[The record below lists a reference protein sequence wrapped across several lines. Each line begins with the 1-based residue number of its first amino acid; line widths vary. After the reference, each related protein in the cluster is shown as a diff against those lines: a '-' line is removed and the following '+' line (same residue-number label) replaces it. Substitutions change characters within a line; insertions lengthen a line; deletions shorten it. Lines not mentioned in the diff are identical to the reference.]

1 MVVLQQL
8 WDLRE
13 KVRQERPLVYNL
25 TNNVVTNVTANIL
38 LATGARPIMSE
49 GAAEAEALARAAD
62 ALVLNIGT
70 LHTRQITYFLKA
82 GSYANEY
89 GKPVVLDPVGVGAT
103 PYRDITV
110 KQLLGELKMTLIR
123 GNYGEISYLAGS
135 GGIVNGVDTASTELP
150 LESFKKFSVATGA
163 IVAATGKTDYVTDGQ
178 MLLASQ
184 TGHEWLQYV
193 TGTGCALTSLM
204 AAFTAVAQE
213 ETLLAATAAVA
224 FYGAAAEKAAAK
236 SKGPGSFGV
245 KFIDALYNLDFKDFR
260 HYCAG
265 KVQPAYEDS
274 AKTAVEDEPQAD
286 ESEAAVDEK
295 WMED

>member
-1 MVVLQQL
+1 MLQQL

-38 LATGARPIMSE
+38 LAAGARPIMSE

-110 KQLLGELKMTLIR
+110 KQLLGELKLTLIR

-150 LESFKKFSVATGA
+150 LEAFKKFSVDTGA
-163 IVAATGKTDYVTDGQ
+163 IVAATGKKDYVTDGQ
-178 MLLASQ
+178 LLLASE

-213 ETLLAATAAVA
+213 EPLLAATAAIA

-265 KVQPAYEDS
+265 KVQLAYEDA
-274 AKTAVEDEPQAD
+274 AKTAAEDEPQAD

>member
-1 MVVLQQL
+1 MLQQL

-38 LATGARPIMSE
+38 LAAGARPIMSE
-49 GAAEAEALARAAD
+49 GAAEADALARAAD

-82 GSYANEY
+82 GAYANEY

-103 PYRDITV
+103 PYRDITA
-110 KQLLGELKMTLIR
+110 KQLLGEVKMALIR
-123 GNYGEISYLAGS
+123 GNYGEISYLAG
-135 GGIVNGVDTASTELP
+135 GGGAVNGVDTASKELP
-150 LESFKKFSVATGA
+150 LEAFKKFSVATGA
-163 IVAATGKTDYVTDGQ
+163 VVVATGKRDYATDGQ
-178 MLLASQ
+178 LLLTSD

-204 AAFTAVAQE
+204 AAFTAVAPKE
-213 ETLLAATAAVA
+213 SLLAATAAVA

-236 SKGPGSFGV
+236 SKGPGSFAV

-260 HYCAG
+260 HYSAN
-265 KVQPAYEDS
+265 KVQPAYEDH
-274 AKTAVEDEPQAD
+274 AEAVAEEATQPGDID
-286 ESEAAVDEK
+286 AAVDEK

>member
-1 MVVLQQL
+1 MLQQL

-38 LATGARPIMSE
+38 LAAGARPIMSE
-49 GAAEAEALARAAD
+49 GAAEAEPLAKAAD
-62 ALVLNIGT
+62 ALVVNIGT

-82 GSYANEY
+82 GAYANEY

-110 KQLLGELKMTLIR
+110 KQLLGEIKMALIR

-135 GGIVNGVDTASTELP
+135 GGAVNGVDTASTELP
-150 LESFKKFSVATGA
+150 LESFKKFAATTGA
-163 IVAATGKTDYVTDGQ
+163 IVAATGKRDYVTDGQ
-178 MLLASQ
+178 LLLTAD

-204 AAFTAVAQE
+204 AAFTAVARE
-213 ETLLAATAAVA
+213 DALLAATAALA

-236 SKGPGSFGV
+236 SKGPGSFAV

-260 HYCAG
+260 HYSAG
-265 KVQPAYEDS
+265 KVQPAYEEN
-274 AKTAVEDEPQAD
+274 AKTAAEEQPQAD
-286 ESEAAVDEK
+286 DSEAAVNEK